1 MNKFFEELFQNV
13 NVIQNVAL
21 PFPIK
26 ICPVEIFTR
35 ATPGSSLV
43 FYKQIIYLY
52 LWALKNN
59 CGAEF
64 FLKAMFGYLRVL
76 LYCVPLGQC
85 VTHNIN
91 CRLYGNDL
99 CHKKLPLFKRMY
111 IFHLLR
117 WLHQPIFHV
126 QIKIR
131 GHLCSMRASK
141 SFKPNTLSRHTS
153 FNEVADIDL
162 GKYLPLQKKSKNI

>member
-1 MNKFFEELFQNV
+1 M
-13 NVIQNVAL
+13 L

-76 LYCVPLGQC
+76 LYCVSLGQC

-99 CHKKLPLFKRMY
+99 CHKKLPLFKRMH

-162 GKYLPLQKKSKNI
+162 GKYLPLQTKSKNI

>member
-1 MNKFFEELFQNV
+1 MILFCWKAVLAFCRRVKKITFEPNF
-13 NVIQNVAL
+13 VAL
-21 PFPIK
+21 PCLRVSRVFLFPNRSLAFIWQNF
-26 ICPVEIFTR
+26 ISHPQMFIFN
-35 ATPGSSLV
+35 
-43 FYKQIIYLY
+43 KQIIYLY

-64 FLKAMFGYLRVL
+64 FFQAMFGYLRVL
-76 LYCVPLGQC
+76 LYCVTLGQC

-99 CHKKLPLFKRMY
+99 CHKKLPLFKRMH

-131 GHLCSMRASK
+131 GAS
-141 SFKPNTLSRHTS
+141 LLH
-153 FNEVADIDL
+153 ACL
-162 GKYLPLQKKSKNI
+162 